1 MPFKVIVFGTHRK
14 PVCDLLLV
22 NNTNLHHTSRIIV
35 ELLFSKPSGQIVAY
49 DWGCLQLMHPFSLT
63 NALNTRFFG
72 VHSCYRQYRCIF
84 KHLDLTGPKVTEF
97 SRITRQSDGNY
108 AVQHHAGS
116 LILVQIE
123 SRYATFY

>member
-1 MPFKVIVFGTHRK
+1 
-14 PVCDLLLV
+14 
-22 NNTNLHHTSRIIV
+22 
-35 ELLFSKPSGQIVAY
+35 
-49 DWGCLQLMHPFSLT
+49 MHPFSLT
-63 NALNTRFFG
+63 NANIAISNILLNTRFFG